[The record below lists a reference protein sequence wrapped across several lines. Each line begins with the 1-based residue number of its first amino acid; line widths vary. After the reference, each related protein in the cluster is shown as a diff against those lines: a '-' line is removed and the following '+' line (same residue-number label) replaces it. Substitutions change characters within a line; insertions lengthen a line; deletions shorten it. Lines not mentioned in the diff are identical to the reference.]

1 MARLTIDV
9 TGIDTAAKQLG
20 ALAAA
25 GRDLTPVMRDIGEY
39 LVRST
44 KDRFEQE
51 RAPDGSP
58 WQPLSETTR
67 RRKKRNKNRI
77 LTESG
82 LLGGQI
88 AYQAGPAE
96 VLVGSGRVYAGT
108 HQFGAKRGA
117 FGRTAKGG
125 PIPWGDI
132 PARPFLGL
140 SDADANEITALVAGY
155 LASKL

>member
-1 MARLTIDV
+1 M
-9 TGIDTAAKQLG
+9 
-20 ALAAA
+20 
-25 GRDLTPVMRDIGEY
+25 
-39 LVRST
+39 
-44 KDRFEQE
+44 
-51 RAPDGSP
+51 
-58 WQPLSETTR
+58 
-67 RRKKRNKNRI
+67 
-77 LTESG
+77 
-82 LLGGQI
+82 
-88 AYQAGPAE
+88 
-96 VLVGSGRVYAGT
+96 LVGSGRVYAGT